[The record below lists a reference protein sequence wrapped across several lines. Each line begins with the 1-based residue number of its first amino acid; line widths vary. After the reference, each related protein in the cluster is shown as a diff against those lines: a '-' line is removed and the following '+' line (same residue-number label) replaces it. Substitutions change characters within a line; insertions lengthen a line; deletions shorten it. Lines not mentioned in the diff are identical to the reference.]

1 MIGKIKEFFGFS
13 KRSDNWTNS
22 MTNLGVNSSRVNST
36 KVGFLPLLDYMTLDE
51 MYKSNGLAQK
61 IVNIIVD
68 DAMRGFIEADYDLLQ
83 EMSRIKLKQRITDG
97 CYAGRLYGGALLVA
111 FVDDGLEL
119 EKPVNLNRIDKI
131 ISIKVF
137 DKSQVTWFGGDLN
150 TNYGSEHFGEPEF
163 YTINSYSNVVDVG
176 VIKVHRSRCF
186 LMNGATTTNRMRL
199 YNGGWDLSIMQSCF
213 GALRNYGIVTDSS
226 AEIIQDFV
234 QVIFK
239 MDGLALKLIEE
250 GGEAAIKKRLA
261 YIDVSRSITNSLLID
276 AEAEDYEKR
285 ASSVAG
291 LADLWDRFSEVICSV
306 TGYPA
311 TKLFGRSPAGMNS
324 TGDSDMK
331 NYYDMVG
338 AYRSDQVQPAIDWI
352 VELLEHQ
359 KTWKNKPKTFDW
371 EFPSLVSPSDLETAK
386 IKKEYAEIDCMYIDR
401 GAIDASQAWQ
411 QRFGQEKFNYN
422 IKLDVPETD
431 TLLEEEAGLI
441 AELKAEKDKATF
453 DNKESAKTKKIM
465 DSLYQKISRVG

>member
-1 MIGKIKEFFGFS
+1 MINKIKDFFGSS
-13 KRSDNWTNS
+13 KRSDNWINN
-22 MTNLGVNSSRVNST
+22 MTNLGMNSSRVNST
-36 KVGFLPLLDYMTLDE
+36 RVGALPLLDYMTLDE

-137 DKSQVTWFGGDLN
+137 DKSQVTWFSGDLN

-163 YTINSYSNVVDVG
+163 YTINSYSNVMDVG

-213 GALRNYGIVTDSS
+213 AALRNYGIVTDSS

-239 MDGLALKLIEE
+239 LNGLAQKMVQE
-250 GGEAAIKKRLA
+250 GGDAVIKRRLN
-261 YIDVSRSITNSLLID
+261 YIDMSRSITNSIFVD
-276 AEAEDYEKR
+276 ATEDYEKK

-291 LADLWDRFSEVICSV
+291 LADLWDRFSEVVCSV

-338 AYRSDQVQPAIDWI
+338 AYRSDQVQPALDWI

-359 KTWKNKPKTFDW
+359 KTWKKKPKTFDW
-371 EFPSLVSPSDLETAK
+371 EFPSLIATSDLETAK

-401 GAIDASQAWQ
+401 AAIDASEAWQ

-422 IKLDVPETD
+422 IKLSEPEKD
-431 TLLEEEAGLI
+431 TLLEDEESLI
-441 AELKAEKDKATF
+441 AELKAEEAKSTKE
-453 DNKESAKTKKIM
+453 NKESAKTKKIM
-465 DSLYQKISRVG
+465 DSLYQKISQVG

>member
-1 MIGKIKEFFGFS
+1 MIGKIKEFFGGA
-13 KRSDNWTNS
+13 KRADNWSNY

-36 KVGFLPLLDYMTLDE
+36 EVAFLPILDHTMLDE
-51 MYKSNGLAQK
+51 MYKSNGIAQK

-83 EMSRIKLKQRITDG
+83 EMTRIKLKQRITDG
-97 CYAGRLYGGALLVA
+97 CYAGRLYGGAILVA
-111 FVDDGLEL
+111 FIDDGLEL
-119 EKPVNLNRIDKI
+119 EKPVNLNRVNKI

-137 DKSQVTWFGGDLN
+137 DKSRVTWNSADLN
-150 TNYGSEHFGEPEF
+150 ANYGSEHFGEPEF
-163 YTINSYSNVVDVG
+163 YTITSYSNVVNIG

-186 LMNGATTTNRMRL
+186 VINGATTTNRTRL
-199 YNGGWDLSIMQSCF
+199 SNGGWDLSVMQSCF

-226 AEIIQDFV
+226 AEIIQDFI

-239 MDGLALKLIEE
+239 MDGLALKLIED
-250 GGEAAIKKRLA
+250 GGEAAIKRRLA

-276 AEAEDYEKR
+276 AESEDYEKR
-285 ASSVAG
+285 ASSVSG
-291 LADLWDRFSEVICSV
+291 LADLWDRFSEVVCSV

-311 TKLFGRSPAGMNS
+311 TKLFGRSPAGMNA

-352 VELLEHQ
+352 IELLKHQ
-359 KTWKNKPKTFDW
+359 KIWKNKPKTFDW
-371 EFPSLVSPSDLETAK
+371 EFPSLVATSDLETAK
-386 IKKEYAEIDCMYIDR
+386 IRKEYAEIDWGYIDR
-401 GAIDASQAWQ
+401 GAIDASETWQ

-422 IKLDVPETD
+422 IKLSVPKGD
-431 TLLEEEAGLI
+431 NLLEGE
-441 AELKAEKDKATF
+441 AELVAELSADVDKANKE
-453 DNKESAKTKKIM
+453 NKESAKTKKIM
-465 DSLYQKISRVG
+465 DSLYQKISQVG

>member
-1 MIGKIKEFFGFS
+1 MIGKIKEFFASS
-13 KRSDNWTNS
+13 KRSDNWINN

-36 KVGFLPLLDYMTLDE
+36 RVGSLPLLDYVTLDE

-61 IVNIIVD
+61 IINIIVD

-97 CYAGRLYGGALLVA
+97 CYSGRLYGGALLVA
-111 FVDDGLEL
+111 FIDDGLEL

-137 DKSQVTWFGGDLN
+137 DKSQVTWFSGDLN

-239 MDGLALKLIEE
+239 LNGLSQKMVQE
-250 GGEAAIKKRLA
+250 GGDAVIKKRLN
-261 YIDVSRSITNSLLID
+261 YIDMSRSITNSIFVD
-276 AEAEDYEKR
+276 ATEDYEKK

-291 LADLWDRFSEVICSV
+291 LADLWDRFSEVVCSV

-359 KTWKNKPKTFDW
+359 KTWKIKPKTFDW
-371 EFPSLVSPSDLETAK
+371 EFPSLVATSDLETAK
-386 IKKEYAEIDCMYIDR
+386 IKKTYAEIDWGYIDR
-401 GAIDASQAWQ
+401 GAIDAAETWQ

-422 IKLDVPETD
+422 IKLSEPETD
-431 TLLEEEAGLI
+431 ILLEEEAGLI
-441 AELKAEKDKATF
+441 AEFKAEEAKTSKE
-453 DNKESAKTKKIM
+453 NKESAKTKKIM

>member
-1 MIGKIKEFFGFS
+1 MISKIKEFFSFA
-13 KRSDNWTNS
+13 KRSDNWVNHT
-22 MTNLGVNSSRVNST
+22 TNLGVNSSRVNRTMVSA
-36 KVGFLPLLDYMTLDE
+36 LPLLDYRTLDE

-61 IVNIIVD
+61 IINLIVD
-68 DAMRGFIEADYDLLQ
+68 DAMRGFIEADHDLLQ
-83 EMSRIKLKQRITDG
+83 EMNRIKLKQRITDG
-97 CYAGRLYGGALLVA
+97 CYAGRLYGGSLLVA

-119 EKPVNLNRIDKI
+119 EKPVDLNRIDKI

-137 DKSQVTWFGGDLN
+137 DKSQVTWFSGDLN
-150 TNYGSEHFGEPEF
+150 TNYGSEYFGEPEF
-163 YTINSYSNVVDVG
+163 YTINSYSNVVNVG

-239 MDGLALKLIEE
+239 MDGLALKM
-250 GGEAAIKKRLA
+250 GQPDGEAAIKKRLSL
-261 YIDVSRSITNSLLID
+261 IDLSRSITNSLLVD
-276 AEAEDYEKR
+276 AETEDYEKR

-352 VELLEHQ
+352 VGLLEHQ
-359 KTWKNKPKTFDW
+359 KTWKIKPETFNW
-371 EFPSLVSPSDLETAK
+371 EFPSLVNPSDLETAK

-401 GAIDASQAWQ
+401 GAIDASETWQ

-422 IKLDVPETD
+422 IKLSVPD
-431 TLLEEEAGLI
+431 TESLLEEEASLI
-441 AELKAEKDKATF
+441 AELSTEADKSTKES
-453 DNKESAKTKKIM
+453 KESAKTKKII
-465 DSLYQKISRVG
+465 DSLYQKISQLG